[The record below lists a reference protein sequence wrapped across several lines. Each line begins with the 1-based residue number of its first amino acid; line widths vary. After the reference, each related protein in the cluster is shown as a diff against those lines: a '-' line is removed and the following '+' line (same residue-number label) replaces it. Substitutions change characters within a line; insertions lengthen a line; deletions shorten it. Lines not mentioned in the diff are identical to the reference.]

1 MHIQGWEQREHTCTA
16 EADTQSR
23 QEAHTQADTGSFHI
37 KYSGLAEK
45 NKPKRDAS
53 ACPKMAQTK
62 LKEQKVIRSKLKRK
76 KALRT
81 KTTKSP
87 SSGSDGDDLNLEYD
101 PRRLC

>member
-1 MHIQGWEQREHTCTA
+1 M
-16 EADTQSR
+16 
-23 QEAHTQADTGSFHI
+23 
-37 KYSGLAEK
+37 YSGLAEEA
-45 NKPKRDAS
+45 KPKRDAS

-87 SSGSDGDDLNLEYD
+87 RSGSDGDDLNLEYD
-101 PRRLC
+101 PRGEEDSADSDNEITVTHI